1 MKKTIKISAM
11 LIVLILILSVTSSFA
26 SPKNPN
32 SLVCLKLNG
41 LILKSPKADKGLYKV
56 VLIHE
61 NVIVDS
67 NLVSINKPFEFNLVR
82 NSLYTVR
89 ITKEGFVPLFL
100 KVDTKL
106 TPENN
111 GVYEFRFQTELVDSA
126 KAHTLDK
133 TSLDKPVGVVK
144 YDQVNNRFY
153 PIDAPAEENLV
164 KNLTCL
170 KLNGLIL
177 KSPKEERGLYKVEL
191 LQDNAVVDSKSV
203 SVNKAFEFALAKNSW
218 YTVRISKPGF
228 VPLLISVDTELKQ
241 ENPTLYEFNFE
252 TELYHNSSVNSIDRD
267 SFDLPFGLIKYDESN
282 NRFYPVADYRAH
294 IPGSF

>member
-1 MKKTIKISAM
+1 MKKTLNTSAM
-11 LIVLILILSVTSSFA
+11 LMVIGLFLFVNTTFGSTKEPA
-26 SPKNPN
+26 AG
-32 SLVCLKLNG
+32 VCLKLNG
-41 LILKSPKADKGLYKV
+41 LILKSPKAERGLYKV
-56 VLIHE
+56 VLIHSD
-61 NVIVDS
+61 VVVDS
-67 NLVSINKPFEFNLVR
+67 SLVSINKPFEFNLVR

-100 KVDTKL
+100 EVDTKL
-106 TPENN
+106 TPEHN
-111 GVYEFRFQTELVDSA
+111 GVYEFRFQTELVDSS

-133 TSLDKPVGVVK
+133 ASLNMPVGIVK
-144 YDQVNNRFY
+144 YDEVNNRFY
-153 PIDAPAEENLV
+153 PIEAPKEESVV
-164 KNLTCL
+164 KSLTCL

-191 LQDNAVVDSKSV
+191 LQDNTVVDSKLIG
-203 SVNKAFEFALAKNSW
+203 VNKTFEFALAKNSW

-228 VPLLISVDTELKQ
+228 VPLLISVDTELNK

-267 SFDLPFGLIKYDESN
+267 SFDLPFGLVKFDESN
-282 NRFYPVADYRAH
+282 NRFYPVSDYRAH